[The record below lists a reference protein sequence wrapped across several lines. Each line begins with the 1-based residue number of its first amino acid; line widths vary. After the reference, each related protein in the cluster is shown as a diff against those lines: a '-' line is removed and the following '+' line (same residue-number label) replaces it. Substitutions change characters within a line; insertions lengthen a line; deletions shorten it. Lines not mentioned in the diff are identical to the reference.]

1 MTVVMRDRLERAGAT
16 FVQAAV
22 AQLVVDGA
30 MGTSVSAVEQ
40 AAIAGAAAVLSLV
53 QSWAAAR
60 LRKPV
65 VDEG

>member
-22 AQLVVDGA
+22 AQLVIDGA

-65 VDEG
+65 ADA